1 MPRRA
6 AIGAAL
12 ALLGAT
18 LFLAPPLAA
27 QITPQVTSR
36 ENPQVARNR
45 AADRRHFTDAE
56 IVQGF
61 LKIAFEAEMTAS
73 GSIGRIRKYDGPVRV
88 FVDSRIGPDRR
99 KQAAAIVSDIRAHV
113 EHLDI
118 AMAKQRPDANVVVT
132 LVRDRDLG
140 RTIARLYG
148 REQARRILR
157 SLEPQCLSSFSKD
170 DNFRIQRSDVIIVGD
185 AGDFIFRDCAYEEIL
200 QSLGPI
206 NDDETVPW
214 TMFNDDVQKG
224 FFGIYDQYLLNI
236 LYHPRIRPGMTR
248 DEVLALIPE
257 VLPQVRA
264 FVARVNAISR

>member
-1 MPRRA
+1 MPRRS

-12 ALLGAT
+12 ALIGAT

-27 QITPQVTSR
+27 QITPQ
-36 ENPQVARNR
+36 ENPQVAKNR
-45 AADRRHFTDAE
+45 AAERRDFTDAE
-56 IVQGF
+56 VVQGF

-73 GSIGRIRKYDGPVRV
+73 GAIGRIRKYDGPVRV
-88 FVDSRIGPDRR
+88 FVDSRVKPDRR
-99 KQAAAIVSDIRAHV
+99 KQIAAIVADIRAHV

-118 AMAKQRPDANVVVT
+118 AMTDKRTDANVVVT

-206 NDDETVPW
+206 NDDESVPW
-214 TMFNDDVQKG
+214 TMFNDEVQKG

-236 LYHPRIRPGMTR
+236 LYHPKIRPGMTR

-264 FVARVNAISR
+264 FVERVNNISR